1 MNPQKCVRSVV
12 TALLLGMFAWA
23 VALSVAPQ
31 WHERIHADA
40 NRVEHHCAV
49 TFIAAGNYEHSAPP
63 SFVGAPELS
72 PRFSKIPALRSVWV
86 QSLFL
91 GAHIFAHAPPAHA

>member
-1 MNPQKCVRSVV
+1 MNPRKCAGRLV

-23 VALSVAPQ
+23 LALTVAPQ
-31 WHERIHADA
+31 WHQRIHSDA
-40 NRVEHHCAV
+40 NRVEHSCAV

-63 SFVGAPELS
+63 SFVSAPELI
-72 PRFSKIPALRSVWV
+72 PQFSKIPALRSVWV
-86 QSLFL
+86 QPLFL